1 MFSEEQM
8 AKAARERLARLLAG
22 GEPGAFSAQL
32 SVPSDA
38 LQLEVEGVGQVRL
51 PVRPAQAQKLCGV
64 ARPAHFGHREE
75 TILDPAVRDTWEI
88 SPDLVRLGGPSWAPA
103 LDGALTELADELGV
117 PAGYRLETQLHALLV
132 YGPGQF
138 FVPHQ
143 DTEKN
148 DAMIGTLTVTLPSSH
163 TGGEII
169 VEHGGRSVT
178 YRSSRDSLSLV
189 AFYADCMHQVTP
201 VRTGY
206 RVTLTFDLLLRGTP
220 ATGPDGG
227 PVPELA
233 GYLAEHFSSPEQ
245 VRYGSSEPA
254 KRLVYLLDH
263 RYTER
268 GLRWDKLKGVDAE
281 RAMLL
286 RAAADTAE
294 CEAVL
299 ALAEIK
305 ETWDT
310 EARKITYLIDSSLTL
325 DWWTRPSG
333 GETISLDVRDAE
345 ICASLPTA
353 DLKPYQ
359 SEYTGYMGN
368 WGGTKDRWYRRAAIV
383 LWTKERSFA
392 AQAEASGLWALD
404 ELRRLAEAGDLAAAR
419 AAASSVASFWAA
431 SVSSQPLAFEQAM
444 KVAVILDTPET
455 ATMLLRPF
463 RVEMLTPDH
472 AEALLAIAGHY
483 GPEWTSGLLAV
494 WFGERSPAYHDAELR
509 RPDWLASLPGLCT
522 ALGGQGG
529 VPRGLLN
536 GSWRW
541 LRDRIRMWLDYSAVS
556 AREEQLRKL
565 GTPLARLLEAAAV
578 ARETGLREEI
588 IGFLRERGDDVR
600 PLLVSVLWGA
610 TALSPAD
617 RRAAGL
623 DTLASLC
630 ASRLGELIAR
640 PGRAEDDWAIAWRDS
655 CGCDLCVPFG
665 EFLGDAS
672 RRTLEWPLA
681 EARRKHIQQ
690 SIRAAELPVRHQTLR
705 AGSPY
710 SLVLTKTDALFDR
723 ERKARQRAITDLAWL
738 TKHWPA
744 AS

>member
-1 MFSEEQM
+1 M

-22 GEPGAFSAQL
+22 EEAGAFSAQL

-38 LQLEVEGVGQVRL
+38 LRLEVDCVGQVRL
-51 PVRPAQAQKLCGV
+51 PVRPAQAKKLCGV

-88 SPDLVRLGGPSWAPA
+88 SPDLVSLGGPSWAPA
-103 LDGALTELADELGV
+103 LEGALTELADQLGV
-117 PAGYRLETQLHALLV
+117 PAGNRLEAELHALLV

-138 FVPHQ
+138 FVPHT

-148 DAMIGTLTVTLPSSH
+148 DAMIGTLAVTLPSSH
-163 TGGEII
+163 TGGEFI
-169 VEHGGRSVT
+169 VEHGGQSVT

-189 AFYADCMHQVTP
+189 AFYADCLHQVTP

-206 RVTLTFDLLLRGTP
+206 RVVLTFNLLSRGTP
-220 ATGPDGG
+220 AAGSAVG

-233 GYLAEHFSSPEQ
+233 GCLAEHFCSPAQ
-245 VRYGSSEPA
+245 VRYGSSEPP

-263 RYTER
+263 KYTER
-268 GLRWDKLKGVDAE
+268 GLRWDKLKGADAE

-286 RAAADTAE
+286 RAAADKAD

-325 DWWTRPSG
+325 DWWASPSG
-333 GETISLDVRDAE
+333 GEAISLYIRDAE
-345 ICASLPTA
+345 ICASTPTA
-353 DLKPYQ
+353 EMKPHQ

-383 LWTKERSFA
+383 MWTRERSFA

-404 ELRRLAEAGDLAAAR
+404 ELRRLADAGDRAAAQ
-419 AAASSVASFWAA
+419 AAASSVEPFWAA
-431 SVSSQPLAFEQAM
+431 SVSAQPRAFEQSLN
-444 KVAVILDTPET
+444 VAVVLDAPQT

-463 RVEMLTPDH
+463 CVEMLTPGH
-472 AEALLAIAGHY
+472 AGALQALAGHY
-483 GPEWTSGLLAV
+483 GPEWMGGLLAV
-494 WFGERSPAYHDAELR
+494 RFGERSRAYHDAELR
-509 RPDWLASLPGLCT
+509 RPEWLASLPGLCE
-522 ALGGQGG
+522 ALGDKDG
-529 VPRGLLN
+529 VTRGLLTW
-536 GSWRW
+536 SWRW
-541 LRDRIRMWLDYSAVS
+541 LSGQIRSWLGYTAVS
-556 AREEQLRKL
+556 TREDYLGKL
-565 GTPLARLLEAAAV
+565 GNPLAGLLEATAV
-578 ARETGLREEI
+578 AGETGLRDEI
-588 IGFLRERGDDVR
+588 LGFPRERGGELR
-600 PLLVSVLWGA
+600 ALLVSALRSA
-610 TALSPAD
+610 TELSPAD
-617 RRAAGL
+617 RSASGL

-630 ASRLGELIAR
+630 ASRLGELIAW
-640 PGRAEDDWAIAWRDS
+640 PVRAEDDWAITWRDT
-655 CGCDLCVPFG
+655 CGCELCVTFG
-665 EFLGDAS
+665 EFLGDGS

-681 EARRKHIQQ
+681 EARRKHIRQ

-710 SLVLTKTDALFDR
+710 TLILTKTDALFER
-723 ERKARQRAITDLAWL
+723 ERKAQQRAITDLAWL
-738 TKHWPA
+738 TENWPA
-744 AS
+744 AG